1 MPEEMVGTL
10 YPVQRDPF
18 EDVHHPEPECAKRIE
33 LEESRDFIRDVV
45 PVPRRTPEERSL
57 GIDAKNQTLQVF
69 ESGNFRI
76 MERCGFCFNI
86 WSERT
91 NG

>member
-1 MPEEMVGTL
+1 MSQEMMETL

-18 EDVHHPEPECAKRIE
+18 EDVHHPEPECVKRKE
-33 LEESRDFIRDVV
+33 LKESGDFIRDVV
-45 PVPRRTPEERSL
+45 PVPRRTPEERTL
-57 GIDAKNQTLQVF
+57 EIDPKNQTLQVF

-76 MERCGFCFNI
+76 MGRCRVCFDI
-86 WSERT
+86 WLRRT

>member
-1 MPEEMVGTL
+1 MPEEMMETL

-18 EDVHHPEPECAKRIE
+18 EDVHHPEPECAKRKE
-33 LEESRDFIRDVV
+33 LEESGDFIRDVV
-45 PVPRRTPEERSL
+45 PMPRRTPEERAF
-57 GIDAKNQTLQVF
+57 GVDAKNQILRVF

-76 MERCGFCFNI
+76 MRKCGVCFNV
-86 WSERT
+86 WFGRT